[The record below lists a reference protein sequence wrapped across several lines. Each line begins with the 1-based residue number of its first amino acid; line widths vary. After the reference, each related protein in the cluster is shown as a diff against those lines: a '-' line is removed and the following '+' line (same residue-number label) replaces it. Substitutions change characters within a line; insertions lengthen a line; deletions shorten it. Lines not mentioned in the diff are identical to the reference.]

1 MNRIDTKGL
10 LLRIFI
16 PTIVLSMSYL
26 ILGHFC
32 NIPYILL
39 FCILGTVI
47 LLPMEL
53 GMIISASK
61 KEYGTYSLKSA
72 FEGQAPNNAE
82 RVVASPSPISVL

>member
-47 LLPMEL
+47 LVPMEI
-53 GMIISASK
+53 GIILSAGK
-61 KEYGTYSLKSA
+61 KENGVYSLKSA
-72 FEGQAPNNAE
+72 FVGK
-82 RVVASPSPISVL
+82 IFGIT